1 MLHDISRDIA
11 GAEREKKM
19 DTIRAINIPEKF
31 SSLIGGA
38 KAEDS
43 ADNQAGWA
51 EIKDTVS
58 RSIDDWQHQG
68 KKYGTLTAAAAG
80 SVIIPV
86 ALASAVPAL
95 SIVFLGPVGMLSAL
109 TLVAL
114 EEKNIGIG
122 KTLGTAAGT
131 ALGAGIGLLKCA
143 KERISPS
150 APHSGNEK
158 VTLLKRAP
166 QGKAPKESLLPS
178 ILHKAEK
185 TLLGHVPART
195 NAVERC
201 ESIGTFASGMV
212 MSAMGPALA
221 AGLLGGPAAI
231 MLGTVVG
238 PLLGFVA
245 GSFEE
250 STLGAGR
257 FAGEIAGHIAGKA
270 GSILHKGGSS
280 AGAAAWKVSEKETKR
295 AGSNPEKADSVLGKI
310 KKFAGD
316 QFMALNSVISE
327 PIMGLLFDATG
338 LLNLLLREKP
348 VQTMEFTD
356 RPFPSVNRERL
367 VNDFIKLAG
376 INAQYQQEDTVAK
389 ALCARFDKLGISHRT
404 DAAGN
409 LMATIPATKG
419 LEDSPTIL
427 MSSHMDTVS
436 ATSEK
441 AIIND
446 GRKIRTNEKCI
457 LGGDDRAG
465 IAEIMEGLE
474 TVMEKGMAHPEI
486 KLLFTMGEEVGLKGS
501 VALKPEDIST
511 RPTLGYVVDSTDKSS
526 LYLTNDSVIIV
537 PESIKYNYSQ
547 EDPLVQVALR
557 SMADAGIEPHPVH
570 GPILAGAG
578 TDANTPALN
587 TGNIRSIAIGTGV
600 SDEHTPLEN
609 VKIDDLEQVA
619 RTVVGI
625 LTNSGD
631 LKVDDNKKISPRM
644 ALTAA

>member
-1 MLHDISRDIA
+1 MLHDICRDIA
-11 GAEREKKM
+11 GAERETKM
-19 DTIRAINIPEKF
+19 DTIRAINIQEKF
-31 SSLIGGA
+31 GNLFSVA
-38 KAEDS
+38 KVQNA
-43 ADNQAGWA
+43 ADNQDGRT

-109 TLVAL
+109 ALVAL

-122 KTLGTAAGT
+122 KTIGTAAGT

-150 APHSGNEK
+150 AQHSGNEK

-270 GSILHKGGSS
+270 GALLHKGGSAGSS
-280 AGAAAWKVSEKETKR
+280 AVKVPEKETKR
-295 AGSNPEKADSVLGKI
+295 ADSNPEKADSVLDKI
-310 KKFAGD
+310 KKMAGD

-348 VQTMEFTD
+348 VQTMEFND

-389 ALCARFDKLGISHRT
+389 ALCARFDRLGISHRT

-436 ATSEK
+436 TTSEK

-474 TVMEKGMAHPEI
+474 TVMEKEMAHPEI

-501 VALKPEDIST
+501 VALKQEDIST

-526 LYLTNDSVIIV
+526 LFLTNDSIIIV

-631 LKVDDNKKISPRM
+631 LKVDENQKVAPRM